1 MVYDGTK
8 SGLNG
13 SIWAPWFALPTIETH
28 LHFVGPDSFMGD
40 MDIGD
45 MFHNFMLHE
54 DLRKVAGI
62 DLTPFFPEELVTKG
76 NLKLLWDWERC
87 AMGLRSSP
95 YNAIQGILFAEEVV
109 KGNSL
114 DVNNIFRWDEVQLNL
129 PGDPN
134 YKPWLPWVCKI
145 PLSDGKVACDFVIYV
160 DDVRSCGNSWA
171 EGRLASRSIA
181 SRMNWLGLQDVVR
194 KRRDPCQDP
203 GPWAGSVIH
212 TNHGVVT
219 VSVTQDRWT
228 KAVGIISWIAEL
240 IKHSAD
246 IEFKKLESYR
256 GYLVYLSRT
265 YPILTPYLKG
275 IHLTLDSWRPCRK
288 SDGWKLTLSEIRLA
302 LEENG
307 QEPHRG

>member
-1 MVYDGTK
+1 
-8 SGLNG
+8 
-13 SIWAPWFALPTIETH
+13 
-28 LHFVGPDSFMGD
+28 
-40 MDIGD
+40 
-45 MFHNFMLHE
+45 
-54 DLRKVAGI
+54 
-62 DLTPFFPEELVTKG
+62 
-76 NLKLLWDWERC
+76 
-87 AMGLRSSP
+87 MGLRSSP

-145 PLSDGKVACDFVIYV
+145 RLSDGKVACDFVIYV

-171 EGRLASRSIA
+171 EARLASRSIA
-181 SRMNWLGLQDVVR
+181 SRMNWLGLQDAAR

-203 GPWAGSVIH
+203 GPWAGLVIH
-212 TNHGVVT
+212 TNHGAVT

-228 KAVGIISWIAEL
+228 KAVDIISWIAES

-275 IHLTLDSWRPCRK
+275 IHLTLDSWRPWRK

-302 LEENG
+302 LEEKG
-307 QEPHRG
+307 QETGTCAGSGEKAPSRVGWVPRLKDDIRALEMFMSSETPPKRLVRPKGGATAVFAVLGVQ